1 MVNRIDMSGTLTA
14 QQLLNGKLSAQ
25 GKINGEV
32 FIPETIASKIYYDT
46 TEMWNSQNKL
56 VAQKGCIYIYKDYQT
71 ILNEDGTTTM
81 IPSMKVGDGTSY
93 LIDLPFVDS
102 ITQEERDFWNN
113 KVSII
118 EATAVDGT
126 LTFTTRKVTQNG

>member
-1 MVNRIDMSGTLTA
+1 MINRIDMSGTLTA

-71 ILNEDGTTTM
+71 IPNEDGTTTT